1 MITFLKTVLVLAVLA
16 IIGAVAFSFSGRY
29 DVSAATPDSWP
40 VAWLLRNTSAH
51 SISKAAAD
59 IAIPPG
65 LETPDAVKAGAQLYG
80 QECVYCHGAP
90 GEEATGL
97 AKGLNP
103 QPPALLAAERQN
115 LPNVTFWVIKNGIR
129 MTGMP
134 AWGKTYADDKIWN
147 VAAFLHQKRGL
158 GAEEYKTLTAE
169 SGG

>member
-1 MITFLKTVLVLAVLA
+1 MITFLKTVIVLAVLA
-16 IIGAVAFSFSGRY
+16 VVGAVIYSFTGRY
-29 DVSAATPDSWP
+29 DVSATTPDSAP
-40 VAWLLRNTSAH
+40 VAWLVHNTAQH

-65 LETPDAVKAGAQLYG
+65 LETPQAVKTGAQIYG

-103 QPPALLAAERQN
+103 QPPVLLASERQN
-115 LPNVTFWVIKNGIR
+115 LPNESFWVIKNGIR

-134 AWGKTYADDKIWN
+134 AWGKSYSDEKIWN
-147 VAAFLHQKRGL
+147 LAAFLHQKRGL

-169 SGG
+169 GG